1 MMLLSW
7 GIIFGWMGQDEIG
20 DIFYFTKFL
29 IRLMGPMSILLPQ
42 ITWTDIYGKHSS
54 PHTKMLLE
62 KIKKKHNLGELIPAY
77 AIKSIEITEP
87 QRTELES
94 EKNFADDKPSFY
106 LEPEKRTTVIH
117 TSDCKEFLDQT
128 DNGENL
134 GDWIGPFT
142 RYEEAF
148 EKGSNIEGKSARAR
162 LY

>member
-87 QRTELES
+87 QRTES
-94 EKNFADDKPSFY
+94 
-106 LEPEKRTTVIH
+106 
-117 TSDCKEFLDQT
+117 
-128 DNGENL
+128 
-134 GDWIGPFT
+134 
-142 RYEEAF
+142 
-148 EKGSNIEGKSARAR
+148 RAR
-162 LY
+162 KTSQMINLHFISNPRKEQQ